1 MSHLSLAQ
9 TLDYQPQPKVLAEP
23 LMLRLSALN
32 DAERKLRDIGI
43 TVLDR
48 QLAGCMPHIT
58 VQFVPGGMTRLLN
71 RVREMHQRDG
81 GDCLVVSGRFEDVV
95 VVWAVPK

>member
-1 MSHLSLAQ
+1 MDTLTLIQSTANQ
-9 TLDYQPQPKVLAEP
+9 TPPKVFAEP

-48 QLAGCMPHIT
+48 QLAGFMPHIT

-71 RVREMHQRDG
+71 RVREMQQRDG